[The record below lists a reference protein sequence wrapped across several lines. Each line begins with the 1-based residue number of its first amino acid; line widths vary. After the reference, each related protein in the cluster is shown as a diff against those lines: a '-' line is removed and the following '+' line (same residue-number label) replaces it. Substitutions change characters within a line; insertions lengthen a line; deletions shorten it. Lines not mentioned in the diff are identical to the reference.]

1 MYGTSPIELLTTDAM
16 DKGLI
21 YCQNYVYSAQWTV
34 ANGNQLTSLASVDDV
49 TQINGDSDFVI
60 QRINYAA
67 WSASNV
73 PITDPDYLIQ
83 ISIGG
88 SARLLFDK
96 PISIQAIL
104 GSFLSN
110 KEPNS
115 LPFPYLVE
123 MNNNLVTTLTNRTTV
138 AADRIDV
145 VFDGYRVFYQGD
157 RAPSELRQNIYRKL
171 AY

>member
-1 MYGTSPIELLTTDAM
+1 MYGTSPIELLATDAM

-21 YCQNYVYSAQWTV
+21 YCQNYVYSAQWTT
-34 ANGNQLTSLASVDDV
+34 AGGNQLTANGQIDAL

-67 WSASNV
+67 WSAVGTS
-73 PITDPDYLIQ
+73 ITDPDYLVQ
-83 ISIGG
+83 VSIGG

-96 PISIQAIL
+96 AISIQAIFGNFL
-104 GSFLSN
+104 GT
-110 KEPNS
+110 KVPNS

-123 MNNNLVTTLTNRTTV
+123 MNNNLVTTITNRTAV
-138 AADRIDV
+138 AADRVDV
-145 VFDGYRVFYQGD
+145 AFDGFRVFYQGD
-157 RAPSELRQNIYRKL
+157 RAPSEIRQQIFRKL